1 MKYLVNRETKEHRIY
16 EDADGN
22 KHYLPAEE
30 RPNNDDWMFVEADAE
45 GWIKWDGGECP
56 LPDNCLCHYNMVNGS
71 WPRPC
76 AARFLRW
83 DRAGSEGDII
93 AYRPIL
99 DNPVV
104 KESLTAPAPDYDPR
118 SVSFNLLKRLE
129 AAHEAAQSIPELEAE
144 LREVLGSMGY
154 DLVARN
160 PFVEPESATETPQ
173 DMSDWR
179 NWREGDVVEAARNHN
194 DGLTSG
200 ETYKYRTSG
209 ISGYVGIKSDDTGE
223 PNSYPPDYFRFHSRP
238 EKTE

>member
-1 MKYLVNRETKEHRIY
+1 MKYLVNRETKEHITWP
-16 EDADGN
+16 EN
-22 KHYLPAEE
+22 VPATGIMW
-30 RPNNDDWMFVEADAE
+30 RTVEADAE

-56 LPDNCLCHYNMVNGS
+56 LPDDCLCHYNMVNGS
-71 WPRPC
+71 WPRTC

-179 NWREGDVVEAARNHN
+179 NWRDGDYLMCITGSITGFK
-194 DGLTSG
+194 DGNCYQI
-200 ETYKYRTSG
+200 ETYMGHLCVPDDDDDKRSLDSNHYR
-209 ISGYVGIKSDDTGE
+209 
-223 PNSYPPDYFRFHSRP
+223 FRFHSRP
-238 EKTE
+238 ERAE